1 MEKKLGVYICTGC
14 GIGEALD
21 IEKLQKKIPP
31 KVKVQKIHPIL
42 CSPEGVDV
50 IKQDIA
56 DEGVNTVVIAAC
68 SRRVLYDVF
77 DFGPA
82 IVQRVN
88 LREGVV
94 WSHKPDEEHMTGEE
108 GGPQVDALIQAMAQ
122 DYLRMGIA
130 EAEKI
135 LPAEP
140 YQPEQPINKRIM
152 VMGGGVTGLSAALDV
167 AKAGYEAVV
176 VERESQVGG
185 FAAKLRKQTPWVYPY
200 ENLQEPVIN
209 QIISEAEAHPKIEI
223 RTGTEVARIYGQ
235 PGLYEVTFKAPGTK
249 SKWDI
254 PAPMKAAE
262 GAEAPAQPPMAE
274 KATPENPANI
284 LARDPDAE
292 RFGAVVLATGWK
304 PWELKEAPEPEEEA
318 PAEGEKAKEASK
330 EAEAPAEEAQ
340 AAEATYEHLG
350 FGKLANVVTNVAF
363 EEMAG
368 QGRIVRPSDGK
379 PASSVVF
386 IQSPGQGSDEDFPY
400 ASTIISTVALKQAKY
415 VREDNPDA
423 KAYIFYQHMRTL
435 GQNEYF
441 YKSIQQDEGIFL
453 TKGDVQS
460 VSENGDGTL
469 VVAAKNTLLGEDIK
483 VGADM
488 VVLGTGMIPTT
499 KDDPVLNLAYRQG
512 AGFRDLDLFE
522 GYCDSN
528 FICFPYET
536 RRTGIYAAGCVRRA
550 MSIQE
555 CREDAAG
562 AALKAI
568 QCIES
573 ATRGVSVHPRSGDM
587 TFPDFFF
594 QRCTQCKRCTEECP
608 FGALDDDEKGTP
620 LPNPTRCRRC
630 GTCMGACPERII
642 GFADYNIDSIGSAVK
657 AMEVSEEE
665 GIPSVLVLACEN
677 DAYPAFDQAAING
690 LTYSPFIR
698 VIPVR
703 CLGSVNVVWIK
714 DALSKGV
721 DGILTIGCKYG
732 DDYQCHFVKGSE
744 LFSIRSD
751 KIGEALKS
759 LALEKERVQQVQIAI
774 DEYDKLPGII
784 EAFMKTIEEVGPN
797 PFKGF

>member
-21 IEKLQKKIPP
+21 IEKLEKKVPP
-31 KVKVQKIHPIL
+31 KIKVRKTHPIM
-42 CSPEGVDV
+42 CSPEGVEL

-56 DEGVNTVVIAAC
+56 EEGVNTAVIAAC

-77 DFGPA
+77 DFGPQTV
-82 IVQRVN
+82 VQRVN

-94 WSHKPDEEHMTGEE
+94 WSHKPQEE
-108 GGPQVDALIQAMAQ
+108 GEVDEFIQEMAE
-122 DYLRMGIA
+122 DYLRMGMA

-135 LPAEP
+135 LPVEP
-140 YQPEQPINKRIM
+140 AQMEEPIDKRIM
-152 VMGGGVTGLSAALDV
+152 VMGGGVTGLSAALEV

-176 VERESQVGG
+176 IEKEAQAGG
-185 FAAKLRKQTPWVYPY
+185 FAAKMRKQTPWAQPY
-200 ENLQEPVIN
+200 EELQEPVI
-209 QIISEAEAHPKIEI
+209 QEIIREAEAHPKVEI
-223 RTGTEVARIYGQ
+223 RTGTEVARIAGA
-235 PGLYEVTFKAPGTK
+235 PGLFNITFKPTGTK
-249 SKWDI
+249 SAWDI
-254 PAPMKAAE
+254 PAPVEAAE
-262 GAEAPAQPPMAE
+262 GAEAPPQPPMAD
-274 KATPENPANI
+274 KATPEDPANI
-284 LARDPDAE
+284 LAKDPEAE
-292 RFGAVVLATGWK
+292 RFGAVILATGWK
-304 PWELKEAPEPEEEA
+304 PYELEAAEEPAEA
-318 PAEGEKAKEASK
+318 AEGEEAKKEGEEGGEEAKEALSL
-330 EAEAPAEEAQ
+330 
-340 AAEATYEHLG
+340 EHLG
-350 FGKLANVVTNVAF
+350 YGKLANVVTNVAL
-363 EEMAG
+363 EEMAA
-368 QGRIVRPSDGK
+368 QGKILRPSDGK
-379 PASSVVF
+379 PATSVAFV
-386 IQSPGQGSDEDFPY
+386 QCPGQGSDEDFPY
-400 ASTIISTVALKQAKY
+400 AAAITSMVALKQAKY
-415 VREDNPDA
+415 VREDGGADA

-441 YKSIQQDEGIFL
+441 YKSVQQDEGIFL
-453 TKGDVQS
+453 TKGDVVG

-469 VVAAKNTLLGEDIK
+469 VLEANDTLLGENIK
-483 VGADM
+483 VSVDM
-488 VVLGTGMIPTT
+488 VVLGTGMVPTT

-512 AGFRDLDLFE
+512 PGFRDLDLFD
-522 GYCDSN
+522 GYADSN

-536 RRTGIYAAGCVRRA
+536 RRTGIYVAGCVRRA

-562 AALKAI
+562 TGLKAI

-573 ATRGVSVHPRSGDM
+573 ANRGVSVHPRSGDM

-642 GFADYNIDSIGSAVK
+642 NFADYSIDSIGSAVK
-657 AMEVSEEE
+657 AMNVPEEE
-665 GIPSVLVLACEN
+665 EKPRVLILACEN
-677 DAYPAFDQAAING
+677 DAYPALDMAAMHG
-690 LTYSPFIR
+690 LTYSPFVR

-721 DGILTIGCKYG
+721 DGALLIGCKFG
-732 DDYQCHFVKGSE
+732 DDYQCHFIKGSE
-744 LFSIRSD
+744 LCDIRMD
-751 KIGEALKS
+751 KIGEALVS

-774 DEYDKLPGII
+774 DEYDKIPGII
-784 EAFMKTIEEVGPN
+784 KKFMDTIEEVGPN